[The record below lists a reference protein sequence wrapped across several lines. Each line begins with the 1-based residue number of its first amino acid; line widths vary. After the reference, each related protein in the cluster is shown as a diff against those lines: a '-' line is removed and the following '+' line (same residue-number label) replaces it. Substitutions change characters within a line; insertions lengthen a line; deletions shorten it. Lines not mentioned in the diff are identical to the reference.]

1 MYMLGIETSVNGEE
15 LLVEVDH
22 TGVYILAIGLLR
34 SKEEVEMVARVE
46 GLQLVLKL
54 GQQHVESAD
63 EIERTLVTGLLDE
76 LVMVVGGIEKLILSL
91 DVLVG
96 LLIHVCILN
105 YTLLLIM
112 LQS

>member
-22 TGVYILAIGLLR
+22 AGVYIFAIGLLGG
-34 SKEEVEMVARVE
+34 KEKIEVVARVE
-46 GLQLVLKL
+46 GLQLMLKL

-63 EIERTLVTGLLDE
+63 EIERTLVTSLLDE
-76 LVMVVGGIEKLILSL
+76 FVMVVGGIEKLILSL

-96 LLIHVCILN
+96 LLIHV
-105 YTLLLIM
+105 
-112 LQS
+112 